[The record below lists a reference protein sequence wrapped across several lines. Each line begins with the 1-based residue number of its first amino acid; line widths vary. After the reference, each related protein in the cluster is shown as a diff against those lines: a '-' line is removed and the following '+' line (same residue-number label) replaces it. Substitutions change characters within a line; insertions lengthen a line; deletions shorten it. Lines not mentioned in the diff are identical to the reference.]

1 MKRQDRILQNAELI
15 SKAEFSENLE
25 NLNGTKLHYAIS
37 RAIMADIQNNW
48 KITNIKKQRTRRAY
62 YFSAEF
68 LMGRMINNNLLCL
81 GFLQDMKEA
90 LKQKGIKLS
99 TFEEVE
105 DAALGNGGVGRLAAC
120 F

>member
-48 KITNIKKQRTRRAY
+48 KITNIKKEDRKDSTTYREY
-62 YFSAEF
+62 ME
-68 LMGRMINNNLLCL
+68 MNNL
-81 GFLQDMKEA
+81 
-90 LKQKGIKLS
+90 
-99 TFEEVE
+99 EVIN
-105 DAALGNGGVGRLAAC
+105 DVY
-120 F
+120 